1 METKKKGEW
10 CEITV
15 PAKWNGIS
23 IDSLLKIEWE
33 IPKKLL
39 HQLRME
45 KGITVNGEQ
54 RRWNE
59 LLKEGDKLQVHMFM
73 EEEYDVEPE
82 YGELDVVYEDDH
94 VLIVNKPEKMD
105 THPAEKGG
113 TGTLANLVAFHF
125 QMQGLETKVRHIHR
139 LDKDT
144 TGGVVFAKHRIAGAI
159 MDHLLMERK
168 IKRTYAAL
176 VEGKVKG
183 KQGTI
188 DAAIGRDRH
197 HATRRRVSPKGDQA
211 ITYYKVEKYFKKQNA
226 TFVTLQL
233 ETGRTHQ
240 IRVHMS
246 YHGNP
251 LVGDVLYGGQTK
263 YMSRQALHAM
273 KIHFLHPITKEE
285 IEVDVPFPIK
295 LNNTMKE
302 FQRMNA

>member
-10 CEITV
+10 CEMTV

-23 IDSLLKIEWE
+23 IESLLKIEWE

-45 KGITVNGEQ
+45 KGVTVNGEQ

-82 YGELDVVYEDDH
+82 YGELHVVYEDDH

-105 THPAEKGG
+105 THPSEKGG
-113 TGTLANLVAFHF
+113 MGTLANLVAFHF

-159 MDHLLMERK
+159 MDRLLMERK

-176 VEGKVKG
+176 VEGKVK
-183 KQGTI
+183 K
-188 DAAIGRDRH
+188 AR
-197 HATRRRVSPKGDQA
+197 
-211 ITYYKVEKYFKKQNA
+211 
-226 TFVTLQL
+226 
-233 ETGRTHQ
+233 
-240 IRVHMS
+240 
-246 YHGNP
+246 
-251 LVGDVLYGGQTK
+251 
-263 YMSRQALHAM
+263 
-273 KIHFLHPITKEE
+273 
-285 IEVDVPFPIK
+285 
-295 LNNTMKE
+295 NN
-302 FQRMNA
+302 

>member
-1 METKKKGEW
+1 METNKKGEW

-15 PAKWNGIS
+15 PAIWNGIS
-23 IDSLLKIEWE
+23 IESLLKIEWE

-39 HQLRME
+39 HHLRME
-45 KGITVNGEQ
+45 KGVTVNGEQ
-54 RRWNE
+54 RRWND

-73 EEEYDVEPE
+73 EEEYGVEPE
-82 YGELDVVYEDDH
+82 YGELDVAYEDDH

-159 MDHLLMERK
+159 MDRLLMERK

-176 VEGKVKG
+176 VEGKVKK

-211 ITYYKVEKYFKKQNA
+211 ITHYKVEKYFKNQNV
-226 TFVTLQL
+226 TLVTLQL

-246 YHGNP
+246 YNDNP
-251 LVGDVLYGGQTK
+251 LIGDVLYGGQTK
-263 YMSRQALHAM
+263 YMTGQALHAM

-285 IEVDVPFPIK
+285 IEVGVPFPAK
-295 LNNTMKE
+295 LNNTMKK

>member
-15 PAKWNGIS
+15 PTTWNGIS
-23 IDSLLKIEWE
+23 IESLLKMEWE
-33 IPKKLL
+33 VPKKLL

-45 KGITVNGEQ
+45 KGVTVNGEQ

-73 EEEYDVEPE
+73 EEEYGVEPE
-82 YGELDVVYEDDH
+82 YGELNVVFEDDH
-94 VLIVNKPEKMD
+94 VLIVNKQGQMD
-105 THPAEKGG
+105 THPSEKNG

-144 TGGVVFAKHRIAGAI
+144 TGGVVFAKHGIAGAI
-159 MDHLLMERK
+159 MDRLLMERK
-168 IKRTYAAL
+168 IKRTYMAL
-176 VEGKVKG
+176 VEGKVKK

-188 DAAIGRDRH
+188 DAAIGRNRH

-226 TFVTLQL
+226 TLVTLQL

-246 YHGNP
+246 YNGNP
-251 LVGDVLYGGQTK
+251 LVGDVLYGGQTT
-263 YMSRQALHAM
+263 YMSGQALHAM
-273 KIHFLHPITKEE
+273 KINFLHPITKEE
-285 IEVDVPFPIK
+285 IVVDVPFPTN
-295 LNNTMKE
+295 LNDTMKKFE
-302 FQRMNA
+302 RENR

>member
-45 KGITVNGEQ
+45 KGVTVNGEQ

-73 EEEYDVEPE
+73 GEEYGVEPE

-94 VLIVNKPEKMD
+94 VLIVNKPENMD

-113 TGTLANLVAFHF
+113 TGTLANLVAFHY

-144 TGGVVFAKHRIAGAI
+144 TGGVLFAKHRIAGAI
-159 MDHLLMERK
+159 MDRLLMERK

-176 VEGKVKG
+176 VEGKVKK

-211 ITYYKVEKYFKKQNA
+211 ITYYKVEKYFKNQNA
-226 TFVTLQL
+226 TLVTLQL

-246 YHGNP
+246 HNGNP

-263 YMSRQALHAM
+263 YMSGQALHAM
-273 KIHFLHPITKEE
+273 KINFLHPITKEE
-285 IEVDVPFPIK
+285 IEVDVSFPTK

-302 FQRMNA
+302 FQRVNA

>member
-45 KGITVNGEQ
+45 KGVTVNGEQ

-82 YGELDVVYEDDH
+82 YGELDVIYEDDH

-159 MDHLLMERK
+159 MDRLLMERK

-295 LNNTMKE
+295 LNNIMKE

>member
-1 METKKKGEW
+1 
-10 CEITV
+10 
-15 PAKWNGIS
+15 
-23 IDSLLKIEWE
+23 LLKVEWE
-33 IPKKLL
+33 VPKKLL

-45 KGITVNGEQ
+45 KGVTVNGEQ

-73 EEEYDVEPE
+73 EEEYGVEPE
-82 YGELDVVYEDDH
+82 YGELNVVFEDDH
-94 VLIVNKPEKMD
+94 VLIVNKPEQMD
-105 THPAEKGG
+105 THPSEKSG

-159 MDHLLMERK
+159 MDRLLMERK
-168 IKRTYAAL
+168 IKRTYTAL
-176 VEGKVKG
+176 VEGRVKK

-197 HATRRRVSPKGDQA
+197 HATRRRVSPKGDPA
-211 ITYYKVEKYFKKQNA
+211 ITDYKVEKYFKKQNA
-226 TFVTLQL
+226 TLVTLQL

-246 YHGNP
+246 YNGNP

-263 YMSRQALHAM
+263 YMSGQALHAR
-273 KIHFLHPITKEE
+273 KINFLHPITKEE
-285 IEVDVPFPIK
+285 IVVDVSFPTN
-295 LNNTMKE
+295 LNDIMKKFE
-302 FQRMNA
+302 RENR

>member
-15 PAKWNGIS
+15 PATWNGIS
-23 IDSLLKIEWE
+23 IESLLKVEWE
-33 IPKKLL
+33 VPKKLL

-45 KGITVNGEQ
+45 KGVTVNGEQ

-73 EEEYDVEPE
+73 EEEYGVEPE
-82 YGELDVVYEDDH
+82 YGELNVVFEDDH
-94 VLIVNKPEKMD
+94 VLIVNKQGQMD
-105 THPAEKGG
+105 THPSEKNG

-139 LDKDT
+139 LDKNT

-159 MDHLLMERK
+159 MDRLLMERK

-176 VEGKVKG
+176 VEGKVKK

-197 HATRRRVSPKGDQA
+197 HATRRRVSPNGDQA
-211 ITYYKVEKYFKKQNA
+211 ITYYKVEKYFKKQDA
-226 TFVTLQL
+226 TLVTLQL

-246 YHGNP
+246 YNGNP

-263 YMSRQALHAM
+263 YMDRQALHAM
-273 KIHFLHPITKEE
+273 KINFLHPITKEE
-285 IEVDVPFPIK
+285 IVVDVPFPTN
-295 LNNTMKE
+295 LNDTMKKLE
-302 FQRMNA
+302 RENR

>member
-113 TGTLANLVAFHF
+113 MGTLANLVAFHF

-159 MDHLLMERK
+159 MDRLLMERK

-211 ITYYKVEKYFKKQNA
+211 ITYYKIEKYFKKQNA

>member
-1 METKKKGEW
+1 
-10 CEITV
+10 
-15 PAKWNGIS
+15 
-23 IDSLLKIEWE
+23 
-33 IPKKLL
+33 
-39 HQLRME
+39 
-45 KGITVNGEQ
+45 
-54 RRWNE
+54 
-59 LLKEGDKLQVHMFM
+59 
-73 EEEYDVEPE
+73 
-82 YGELDVVYEDDH
+82 
-94 VLIVNKPEKMD
+94 MD

-113 TGTLANLVAFHF
+113 MGTLANLVAFHF

-159 MDHLLMERK
+159 MDRLLMERK

-211 ITYYKVEKYFKKQNA
+211 ITFYKVEKYFKNQNV

-251 LVGDVLYGGQTK
+251 LVGDVLYGGQTQ

-273 KIHFLHPITKEE
+273 KINFLHPITKEE
-285 IEVDVPFPIK
+285 IEVDVPFPAK
-295 LNNTMKE
+295 LNDTMKE

>member
-1 METKKKGEW
+1 MVRNYSSAT
-10 CEITV
+10 
-15 PAKWNGIS
+15 WNGIS
-23 IDSLLKIEWE
+23 IESLLKMEWE
-33 IPKKLL
+33 VPKKLL

-45 KGITVNGEQ
+45 KGVTVNGEQ

-73 EEEYDVEPE
+73 EEEYGVEPE
-82 YGELDVVYEDDH
+82 YGELNVVFEDDH
-94 VLIVNKPEKMD
+94 VLIVNKQGQMD
-105 THPAEKGG
+105 THPSEKNG

-159 MDHLLMERK
+159 MDRLLMERE
-168 IKRTYAAL
+168 IKRTYMAL
-176 VEGKVKG
+176 VEGKVKK

-226 TFVTLQL
+226 TLVTLQL

-246 YHGNP
+246 YNGNP
-251 LVGDVLYGGQTK
+251 LVGDVLYGGQTT
-263 YMSRQALHAM
+263 YMSGQALHAM
-273 KIHFLHPITKEE
+273 KINFLHPITKEE
-285 IEVDVPFPIK
+285 IVVDVPFPTN
-295 LNNTMKE
+295 LNDTMKKFE
-302 FQRMNA
+302 RENR

>member
-15 PAKWNGIS
+15 PAIWNSIS
-23 IDSLLKIEWE
+23 IESLLKVEWE
-33 IPKKLL
+33 VPKKLL

-54 RRWNE
+54 RRWDE

-73 EEEYDVEPE
+73 EEEYGIDPE

-94 VLIVNKPEKMD
+94 VLIVNKQGQMD
-105 THPAEKGG
+105 THPSEKNG

-159 MDHLLMERK
+159 MDRLLMERK

-176 VEGKVKG
+176 VEGKVKK

-211 ITYYKVEKYFKKQNA
+211 ITYYKVEKYFNKQNA
-226 TFVTLQL
+226 TLVTLQL

-246 YHGNP
+246 YNGNP
-251 LVGDVLYGGQTK
+251 LVGDLLYGGQTK
-263 YMSRQALHAM
+263 YMSHQALHAM
-273 KIHFLHPITKEE
+273 KINFVHPITKEE
-285 IEVDVPFPIK
+285 IMVEVPFPAN
-295 LNNTMKE
+295 LNNTMKKFE
-302 FQRMNA
+302 RENG

>member
-15 PAKWNGIS
+15 PAIWNSIS
-23 IDSLLKIEWE
+23 IESLLKVEWE
-33 IPKKLL
+33 VPKKLL

-54 RRWNE
+54 RRWDE

-73 EEEYDVEPE
+73 EEEYGIDPE

-94 VLIVNKPEKMD
+94 VLIVNKQGQMD
-105 THPAEKGG
+105 THSSEKNG

-159 MDHLLMERK
+159 MDRLLMERK

-176 VEGKVKG
+176 VEGKVKK

-211 ITYYKVEKYFKKQNA
+211 ITYYKVEKYFNKQNA
-226 TFVTLQL
+226 TLVTLQL

-246 YHGNP
+246 YNGNP
-251 LVGDVLYGGQTK
+251 LVGDLLYGGQTK
-263 YMSRQALHAM
+263 YMSHQALHAM
-273 KIHFLHPITKEE
+273 KINFVHPITKEE
-285 IEVDVPFPIK
+285 IMVEVPFPAN
-295 LNNTMKE
+295 LNNTMKKFE
-302 FQRMNA
+302 RENG